1 MSALR
6 DLGREAVRDN
16 GGMTLTGIQHT
27 ITDGPYQAVVTEQGA
42 TLRSLTLDG
51 RPLVLEH
58 DPDDVVPAA
67 LGQILAPWPNRIDR
81 GVYVFEGVEQRTPVT
96 EPERDCAIHGLVRWE
111 SWRPAEQGRSS
122 VTLRHRLLGRPG
134 YPYLLDLSVTYAVHA
149 ERGLTATL
157 SATNSGTRNAP
168 YGQSAHPYLTV
179 GLPLD
184 ECTVTFGATHYQPVN
199 DRLIPSGA
207 PVPVAGTRYD
217 LTAGGRFGDR
227 RIDTAFTGLP
237 HADGRVW
244 VGLSGGGRTVGL
256 WADENHPWLQ
266 LYTADDLPG
275 ETMRT
280 GLAAEPMTCPPNA
293 FNTGVDLITLKPG
306 DTFSGSWGI
315 ISL

>member
-1 MSALR
+1 MTALA
-6 DLGREAVRDN
+6 DLGPEAFREND
-16 GGMTLTGIQHT
+16 GMTLTGNQYT
-27 ITDGPYQAVVTEQGA
+27 IEAGPYRAVVTEQGA

-51 RPLVLEH
+51 RPLILEH
-58 DPDDVVPAA
+58 DADDVVPAA

-96 EPERDCAIHGLVRWE
+96 EPELDCAIHGLVRWE
-111 SWRPAEQGRSS
+111 SWTPSEHSASG

-134 YPYLLDLSVTYAVHA
+134 YPYRLDLSASYALDA
-149 ERGLTATL
+149 EKGLTVVL

-207 PVPVAGTRYD
+207 PVPVTGTPYD
-217 LTAGGRFGDR
+217 LSAGGRLGER

-237 HADGRVW
+237 HTDGRVW

-256 WADENHPWLQ
+256 WADDGHGWFQ

-275 ETMRT
+275 GRART